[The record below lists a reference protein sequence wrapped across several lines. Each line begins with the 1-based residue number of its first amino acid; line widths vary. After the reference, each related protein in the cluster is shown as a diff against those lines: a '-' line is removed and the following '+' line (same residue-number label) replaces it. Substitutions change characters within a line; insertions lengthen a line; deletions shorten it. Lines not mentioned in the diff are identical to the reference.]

1 MRPFNSP
8 ETLSFLLLPLL
19 FVVLELLLLLL
30 LLLLCGCVP
39 FGLCFTR
46 ARPLGDSATALAVEE
61 EDAEDVSERFEEALI
76 TSPGD
81 TTGRPFLTRAVTI
94 SLGDTP
100 AALPSSL
107 ATTLGPTVIT
117 VGRRRVNA
125 KVEPG
130 RGSRYGGGL
139 LDFIVVTCVGRSGD

>member
-1 MRPFNSP
+1 MCPFNSP

-19 FVVLELLLLLL
+19 LVVLELLLLL

-46 ARPLGDSATALAVEE
+46 ARPVGDSATAAVEE
-61 EDAEDVSERFEEALI
+61 EDDEDVSERFEEALI

-81 TTGRPFLTRAVTI
+81 TTGRPFLIRAVVT
-94 SLGDTP
+94 SLGATP
-100 AALPSSL
+100 AALSSSL

-117 VGRRRVNA
+117 VGRSRVNA

-139 LDFIVVTCVGRSGD
+139 LDFIVVTCVGRSGG

>member
-1 MRPFNSP
+1 MCPFNSP

-19 FVVLELLLLLL
+19 LVVLELL

-46 ARPLGDSATALAVEE
+46 ARPVGDSVTVLAAVEE
-61 EDAEDVSERFEEALI
+61 EDDEDVSERFEEALI

-81 TTGRPFLTRAVTI
+81 TTGRPFLIRAVVT
-94 SLGDTP
+94 SLGATP
-100 AALPSSL
+100 AALSSSL
-107 ATTLGPTVIT
+107 ATLGPTVIT
-117 VGRRRVNA
+117 VGRSRVNA

-139 LDFIVVTCVGRSGD
+139 LDFIVVTCVGRSGG